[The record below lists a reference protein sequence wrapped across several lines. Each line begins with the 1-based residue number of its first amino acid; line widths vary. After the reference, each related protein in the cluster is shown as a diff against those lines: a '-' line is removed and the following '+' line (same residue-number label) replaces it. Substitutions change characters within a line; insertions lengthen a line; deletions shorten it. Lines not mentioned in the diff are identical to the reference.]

1 MGGLFKGAS
10 PAQAVFDT
18 VKSKMTPATPL
29 AATVT
34 APHVAPPPLIKPDDP
49 APTATVD
56 ALGKAARPKTI
67 LTPPAA
73 TQTYGV
79 SKLG

>member
-1 MGGLFKGAS
+1 MGGLFKGAT

-18 VKSKMTPATPL
+18 VKSKMAPAPQ
-29 AATVT
+29 AASVT
-34 APHVAPPPLIKPDDP
+34 APHVAPPPLIKAEDP

-56 ALGKAARPKTI
+56 ALGRAARPKTI

-79 SKLG
+79 TKLG